1 MPQIPFNLIATEAQ
15 FAPQAQ
21 TQTNQYIGRFA
32 PSPSGPLHFGSLIA
46 ALGSYMQAKANKGLW
61 LVRIEDIDP
70 PREVKGA
77 SEHILRTLEK
87 FGLHWD
93 GDVLYQ
99 SNRAEQY
106 RQVLTWLEQQDLTY
120 HCQCTRKQINQNA
133 QYPGIYYQTCRSLN
147 LAIKGPHGE
156 GRAVRL
162 KNDNPTRVFNDLLQG
177 RVKSDLPDD
186 VSDDFIIHRKDGL
199 FAYQLAVVIDDIAQ
213 GITQVVRGSDLLT
226 TSLNQITFYKTLGY
240 QAPSYLHLPVAVTE
254 PGKKLSKQ
262 NHATPIY
269 TDSCTKMDINRLLIK
284 ALEFLNLQVPPQLH
298 QQDKQQI
305 LDWAIDNWQLEKL
318 PHQREI
324 LSAFSN

>member
-15 FAPQAQ
+15 FAPVVS
-21 TQTNQYIGRFA
+21 THQYIGRFA

-46 ALGSYMQAKANKGLW
+46 ALGSYLQAKANKGLW

-77 SEHILRTLEK
+77 SDNILKTLEN
-87 FGLHWD
+87 FGLVWD
-93 GDVLYQ
+93 GDVLFQ

-106 RQVLTWLEQQDLTY
+106 RQALTWLEQQDLTY

-133 QYPGIYYQTCRSLN
+133 QYPGVYSQTCRSLN
-147 LAIKGPHGE
+147 LAIKGSHGE

-162 KNDNPTRVFNDLLQG
+162 KNDNPTRDFNDLLQG
-177 RVKSDLPDD
+177 CIQSYLPNN

-199 FAYQLAVVIDDIAQ
+199 FAYQLAVVVDDIAQ
-213 GITQVVRGSDLLT
+213 GISQIVRGSDLLT
-226 TSLNQITFYKTLGY
+226 TSLNQMTLYQTLGY

-262 NHATPIY
+262 NHAAPIY
-269 TDSCTKMDINRLLIK
+269 TDSSMKMDINNLLIK
-284 ALEFLNLQVPPQLH
+284 ALAFLNLQVPQELH
-298 QQDKQQI
+298 QQDRQHI
-305 LDWAIDNWQLEKL
+305 LDWAIANWQLNNL
-318 PHQREI
+318 PKQVEI
-324 LSAFSN
+324 SIKTHN

>member
-1 MPQIPFNLIATEAQ
+1 MPQIPFNLIATEAA
-15 FAPQAQ
+15 FAPQAK
-21 TQTNQYIGRFA
+21 TQTNQYVGRFA

-46 ALGSYMQAKANKGLW
+46 ALGSYLQAKANKGLW

-77 SEHILRTLEK
+77 SDDILNTLEK

-93 GDVLYQ
+93 GDVLFQ
-99 SNRAEQY
+99 SNRSQQY
-106 RQVLTWLEQQDLTY
+106 QDTLTWLKQQGLTY

-133 QYPGIYYQTCRSLN
+133 QYPGVYNQTCRPLN
-147 LAIKGPHGE
+147 LAIKGSHGE

-162 KNDNPTRVFNDLLQG
+162 KNHNPTRVFDDLLQG

-213 GITQVVRGSDLLT
+213 GITQIVRGSDLLT
-226 TSLNQITFYKTLGY
+226 TSLNQMTLYQTLGFKP
-240 QAPSYLHLPVAVTE
+240 PSYLHLPVAVTE

-269 TDSCTKMDINRLLIK
+269 TESCSKMDINSLLIK
-284 ALEFLNLQVPPQLH
+284 ALEFLNLKVPPQLH

-305 LDWAIDNWQLEKL
+305 IDWAIANWQLENL
-318 PHQREI
+318 PHQSEI
-324 LSAFSN
+324 LTTHSN